1 MDDRLIER
9 TLRVDSARIRAYA
22 EATQDFNPI
31 HLDRSFAETTGMK
44 GIIAHGTMSL
54 NLIWQSLTATF
65 GSDRAARATLD
76 VRFTAP
82 VRELDVLTSGGVRRN
97 PEGPVFAV
105 WVRNADGIAVIE
117 GTATLAGVLQPGGDG
132 ERSPHPQR

>member
-1 MDDRLIER
+1 MKGMGMDRHLVER

-31 HLDRSFAETTGMK
+31 HLDRAFAERTEMK

-65 GSDRAARATLD
+65 GLAVASRARLD

-82 VRELDVLTSGGVRRN
+82 VREHDVLTSGGVRRDQT
-97 PEGPVFAV
+97 GAVFTV
-105 WVRNADGIAVIE
+105 WVRNAGGTPVIE
-117 GTATLAGVLQPGGDG
+117 GTATLGAAEAG
-132 ERSPHPQR
+132 

>member
-1 MDDRLIER
+1 MADHLVER

-31 HLDRSFAETTGMK
+31 HLDPSFAEKTEMK

-65 GSDRAARATLD
+65 GLDPASRAKLD

-82 VRELDVLTSGGVRRN
+82 VREHDVLTSGGVRRD
-97 PEGPVFAV
+97 PAGPVFAV
-105 WVRNADGIAVIE
+105 WVKNADGIAVIK
-117 GTATLAGVLQPGGDG
+117 GTATVEVTGCAVHLPAGRCGAG
-132 ERSPHPQR
+132 